1 MPRSVQDF
9 ARNIT
14 GAQVHDLGLD
24 LAVITFVDPELASLA
39 TAAIL
44 EIAQDSSTFTYDRP
58 IKTQYGGDGI
68 RRHGEQFL
76 YSKECPV
83 QKYEFG
89 KTNVTGTE
97 MNKSMQDLLDAVN
110 MLVPGEEFNAA
121 FIVHYRSMEDEISWH
136 SDHGVG
142 HDSTVGVLAMSIRQ
156 SRIFKVRR
164 TKIPE
169 SSRFRFTPNTA
180 KRSSCMAKT
189 SRNWPCTLL
198 RVLLFAQATHR
209 KFLVLWAGTALLSE
223 GTRKKN
229 KRWLA
234 SASAA
239 RTSGPISKV
248 AQVLI
253 FVIGTLIKKIET
265 TCSHG

>member
-1 MPRSVQDF
+1 MPRSAQDF
-9 ARNIT
+9 ARNIA
-14 GAQVHDLGLD
+14 GAQVHHLGLD
-24 LAVITFVDPELASLA
+24 LAVITFVDQELASLA
-39 TAAIL
+39 TATIL

-136 SDHGVG
+136 GDHGVSPE
-142 HDSTVGVLAMSIRQ
+142 STVGVLAMSIGQ
-156 SRIFKVRR
+156 SRIFKVRENKKSGVKLLQIH
-164 TKIPE
+164 TKHGE
-169 SSRFRFTPNTA
+169 
-180 KRSSCMAKT
+180 
-189 SRNWPCTLL
+189 
-198 RVLLFAQATHR
+198 
-209 KFLVLWAGTALLSE
+209 
-223 GTRKKN
+223 
-229 KRWLA
+229 
-234 SASAA
+234 
-239 RTSGPISKV
+239 
-248 AQVLI
+248 
-253 FVIGTLIKKIET
+253 TLIMYGQNFQKLAMHAVTRLVVRPGNPPQVPGIVGRYGITFRRHSEKEVK
-265 TCSHG
+265 GAGKRKRG